1 MSFYAYISIIEVILK
16 LAVVFLLQQ
25 GGFDKLIFYSI
36 LLFIVSIL
44 ILFAYKVYCNKKF
57 TISKYYFFWD
67 GSLYKNIMSF
77 SGWSLMGSVASI
89 SANQG
94 INILLNI
101 FFGVAVNA
109 AMGIANQV
117 NGALNSFVV
126 NFQTA
131 FKPQIVKSYAEGDK
145 NYLTQLILQ
154 TSKFSFFLLFIVS
167 IPILLNTEFVLKI
180 WLKQVPE
187 YAVEFCQ
194 LIIIY
199 SLMEAIS
206 GPLWMSVQA
215 TGNIRNYQIIISL
228 LFILNLPVSFIFIK
242 LGFNPPVVMLIKIIV
257 DAIVLTTRVLFLK
270 SLLKVPI
277 KLFLQEVF
285 LKLILLVL
293 IVIPIPLFVKTKFDG
308 WNQVIITTSI
318 SILITALGIYWIGM
332 KKNERIFVMSAI
344 SKYSGYAKIR

>member
-1 MSFYAYISIIEVILK
+1 
-16 LAVVFLLQQ
+16 
-25 GGFDKLIFYSI
+25 
-36 LLFIVSIL
+36 
-44 ILFAYKVYCNKKF
+44 
-57 TISKYYFFWD
+57 
-67 GSLYKNIMSF
+67 
-77 SGWSLMGSVASI
+77 
-89 SANQG
+89 
-94 INILLNI
+94 
-101 FFGVAVNA
+101 
-109 AMGIANQV
+109 
-117 NGALNSFVV
+117 
-126 NFQTA
+126 
-131 FKPQIVKSYAEGDK
+131 
-145 NYLTQLILQ
+145 
-154 TSKFSFFLLFIVS
+154 
-167 IPILLNTEFVLKI
+167 
-180 WLKQVPE
+180 
-187 YAVEFCQ
+187 
-194 LIIIY
+194 
-199 SLMEAIS
+199 MEAIS